1 MFLPISRWHT
11 GCPLG
16 VLMFS
21 KASPL
26 TSTDAMPIVPTR
38 YLFALA
44 MTVSAVLACA
54 ACEHSQAAPAP
65 SPPPE
70 VAVVAAVQR
79 NVPVSSEW
87 IGTLDGSINA
97 QIRPQVTGYLLKRL
111 YREGTVVRKGDVLF
125 EIEVALTH
133 ARAQLAEAEAQL
145 GKTELDIQ
153 RDTPLAKEHA
163 IAQGQLDNE
172 VQANLAS
179 KATVQSAKAGVDTA
193 TLNVGFTRVTSL
205 IDGVAAIANAQIG
218 DLVSP
223 TTLLT
228 TVSQV
233 DPIKA
238 YFSISE
244 QEYMGIAS
252 RLNAHT
258 PGTPLWERAS
268 ALQLVLGGDVYRRA
282 GSFLAADRQVDATTG
297 TIRISAVFPNP
308 GNVLRPG
315 QYGHVRANTKTL
327 SNAVLVPQRA
337 VTELQGHSQVQ
348 VVGPDN
354 RMHVRPVKVGIRLDT
369 QWVVEDGLQ
378 PGERVVVDAASSLPD
393 GALVRPQM
401 LDASNEAK

>member
-1 MFLPISRWHT
+1 
-11 GCPLG
+11 
-16 VLMFS
+16 
-21 KASPL
+21 
-26 TSTDAMPIVPTR
+26 MPIVPTR

-65 SPPPE
+65 PPPPE

-79 NVPVSSEW
+79 NVLVPSEW
-87 IGTLDGSINA
+87 IGTLDGFINA
-97 QIRPQVTGYLLKRL
+97 QIRPQVTGYLVKRL
-111 YREGTVVRKGDVLF
+111 YREGVVVKKGDVLF
-125 EIEVALTH
+125 EIDPRPFEVALAH

-145 GKTELDIQ
+145 QKTELDIQ

-163 IAQGQLDNE
+163 IAQSQLDND
-172 VQANLAS
+172 VQANLAA
-179 KATVQSAKAGVDTA
+179 KASVQSTKADVDTA

-205 IDGVAAIANAQIG
+205 IDGVAAIADAQIG
-218 DLVSP
+218 DLVTP

-252 RLNAHT
+252 RLNANS
-258 PGTPLWERAS
+258 PGTRLWERGS
-268 ALQLVLGGDVYRRA
+268 TLQLVLAGGDVYPHA
-282 GSFLAADRQVDATTG
+282 GSFLAADRQVDTTTG
-297 TIRISAVFPNP
+297 TIRISAAFPNP

-337 VTELQGHSQVQ
+337 VTELQGQSQVN

-354 RMHVRPVKVGIRLDT
+354 RIHVRPVKVGIRLDT

-393 GALVRPQM
+393 GALVRPKL

>member
-1 MFLPISRWHT
+1 
-11 GCPLG
+11 
-16 VLMFS
+16 
-21 KASPL
+21 
-26 TSTDAMPIVPTR
+26 MPIVPTR

-79 NVPVSSEW
+79 NVLVSSEW
-87 IGTLDGSINA
+87 IGTLDGFINA

-111 YREGTVVRKGDVLF
+111 YREGAVVKKSDVLF
-125 EIEVALTH
+125 EIDPRPFEVALAH

-145 GKTELDIQ
+145 QKTELDIQ

-163 IAQGQLDNE
+163 IAQSQLDND
-172 VQANLAS
+172 VQANLKDRAS
-179 KATVQSAKAGVDTA
+179 VQSTKADVDTA
-193 TLNVGFTRVTSL
+193 TLNLGFTRVTSL

-218 DLVSP
+218 DLVTP

-238 YFSISE
+238 YFPISE
-244 QEYMGIAS
+244 QEYLGIAG
-252 RLNAHT
+252 RLNKSA
-258 PGTPLWERAS
+258 PGTRLWETGS
-268 ALQLVLGGDVYRRA
+268 ALQLVLAGGDVYAHA
-282 GSFLAADRQVDATTG
+282 GSFLAADRQVDTTTG
-297 TIRISAVFPNP
+297 TIRISAAFPNP
-308 GNVLRPG
+308 GNLLRPG
-315 QYGHVRANTKTL
+315 QYGRVRTDTKL
-327 SNAVLVPQRA
+327 LPNAVLVPQRA
-337 VTELQGHSQVQ
+337 VTELQGQSQVR

-378 PGERVVVDAASSLPD
+378 PGERVVVDAASSLSD
-393 GALVRPQM
+393 GALVRPKL